1 MKIRVLNPLFVAALS
16 ASCLGCARNRPPEKH
31 HTGETRRSEV
41 DIVSLAKRAAER
53 QGIDLSEYHQ
63 PKAHRGKDGKWI
75 VFFWGKV
82 AMPGNHFSVEV
93 MEGTGET
100 QVRRGK

>member
-1 MKIRVLNPLFVAALS
+1 MLSSRFQLRAWDVQGFRRQKLHAAD
-16 ASCLGCARNRPPEKH
+16 A
-31 HTGETRRSEV
+31 RRSEA
-41 DIVSLAKRAAER
+41 DIVSLAYRAAER
-53 QGIDLSEYHQ
+53 QGIDLNEFHQ
-63 PKAHRGKDGKWI
+63 PKSRRGKDGKWI
-75 VFFWGKV
+75 VFFVGKV

>member
-1 MKIRVLNPLFVAALS
+1 MKTRVLHPLVVIALS
-16 ASCLGCARNRPPEKH
+16 VSCLGCARNPPPERLPA
-31 HTGETRRSEV
+31 GEARRSEAE
-41 DIVSLAKRAAER
+41 IVNLARRAAKRE
-53 QGIDLSEYHQ
+53 GIDLREYHE
-63 PKAHRGKDGKWI
+63 PGSRRGKDGKWI

>member
-1 MKIRVLNPLFVAALS
+1 MKTRVLHSLVVLALS
-16 ASCLGCARNRPPEKH
+16 ASCLGCARNPPPEKLH
-31 HTGETRRSEV
+31 AGETRRSEA
-41 DIVSLAKRAAER
+41 DIVSLANRAAER

-63 PKAHRGKDGKWI
+63 PKSRRGKDGKWI

-93 MEGTGET
+93 MEETGET